1 MNKTEVYTDDL
12 HDLIKLAQ
20 LLKNEEGR
28 NDIDG
33 IADTILE
40 IVGDM
45 IRGRPLGTIE
55 RMF

>member
-1 MNKTEVYTDDL
+1 MKKIEVCIDDL

-33 IADTILE
+33 VADTILE

-45 IRGRPLGTIE
+45 IRGRPIGSIE
-55 RMF
+55 KMF